1 MNRRFGL
8 VFGRLAILK
17 INWAVYRVVYYFRG
31 EFFYDFMGKKI
42 FTINCVLLYWRH
54 FLARFLYNDF
64 QNDYQVH
71 SSIAILHQIGGLNG
85 RLTVQTWVLLSAFA
99 CSSLDIVDMAGKTK
113 IMDPKFG
120 SLQRHLLEL
129 SWPIFRDYGLVNIF
143 LGIKFFCL

>member
-1 MNRRFGL
+1 M
-8 VFGRLAILK
+8 
-17 INWAVYRVVYYFRG
+17 
-31 EFFYDFMGKKI
+31 
-42 FTINCVLLYWRH
+42 
-54 FLARFLYNDF
+54 
-64 QNDYQVH
+64 H
-71 SSIAILHQIGGLNG
+71 SSSAILHQIGGLNG

-143 LGIKFFCL
+143 LGNKIFLFVKIGSFDKEFRETSQNFSSFRQLLFPFFLSLSE